1 VRLSESSRRRHSSR
15 LQRGQRADAPGA
27 SSGRRCRRSQ
37 SGHAMSDASRSG
49 WLYTLR
55 ASELTRSSSAPELAL
70 RRPPSCHCPPEASP
84 SSCGE
89 RHVTRGES
97 PGGPQRRL
105 KTDQACDHDR
115 EVELAHHR
123 LGVTQASY
131 RGVVGMDVAVPSVVS
146 VAKLKSPI
154 ADRRARSEPTIH
166 IAGTWNEPGRHRSST
181 KKR

>member
-1 VRLSESSRRRHSSR
+1 
-15 LQRGQRADAPGA
+15 
-27 SSGRRCRRSQ
+27 
-37 SGHAMSDASRSG
+37 
-49 WLYTLR
+49 
-55 ASELTRSSSAPELAL
+55 ELTRSSSAPELAL

-123 LGVTQASY
+123 LGATQPSY
-131 RGVVGMDVAVPSVVS
+131 PAAVGRAVAVPSGVS
-146 VAKLKSPI
+146 VGKLNSRI
-154 ADRRARSEPTIH
+154 ADGGARSDPTIH

-181 KKR
+181 KKRSAQIMPKRK